1 MARKSGKKRRPTK
14 RGNGKKQHK
23 GLPGDVRTTTV
34 KAELAKASHTTP
46 AGTTSV
52 AASLLTAPS
61 REASLQLL
69 ANQTLGNTVAAEKRR
84 QLPKGPLPIIE
95 KRINTDLVED
105 WKAALPPT
113 HPSRLYSGSVLLNP
127 QTSLRTGTY

>member
-1 MARKSGKKRRPTK
+1 MARKATKKRRPTK
-14 RGNGKKQHK
+14 RGRSKKQHHR
-23 GLPGDVRTTTV
+23 LPSDVRTTTV
-34 KAELAKASHTTP
+34 KAELAKASHTSP

-69 ANQTLGNTVAAEKRR
+69 ANQTLGNTVAAEKRK

-113 HPSRLYSGSVLLNP
+113 HPSRLYNGSVLLNP